1 MQSAT
6 VLLFGDQLASKAS
19 AVARL
24 YDIAKT
30 RPSLLAF
37 LRDATDVVQCLR
49 QDLHPW
55 ERQLYGDFADIRD
68 LTCRHE
74 SAEHLSEAVGTT
86 LITIIQ
92 LGELLLCVYRTPVCA
107 YERRL
112 TVTGQAC
119 RGRAGHPWCQR
130 EPDTWDRRMYR
141 AAGRGCGGDGYHGP

>member
-1 MQSAT
+1 MQSAAT

-24 YDIAKT
+24 YDFAKT
-30 RPSLLAF
+30 RPSLHAF

-49 QDLHPW
+49 QDLPPC

-74 SAEHLSEAVGTT
+74 SAEHLNEAVGTT

-92 LGELLLCVYRTPVCA
+92 LGELLLCVVSNPCLCVCVCV
-107 YERRL
+107 L
-112 TVTGQAC
+112 CV
-119 RGRAGHPWCQR
+119 
-130 EPDTWDRRMYR
+130 
-141 AAGRGCGGDGYHGP
+141 